1 MTLPSR
7 GSMTSS
13 AATRPTMRSRSVSIG
28 SFLRTDGGHGDA
40 ADLLVAAGEAV
51 ALADNNL
58 LGNVHQTAGQI
69 TGVCRAQSG
78 IGQRLTAAVRAL
90 EEFQNRQA
98 FAEVCL
104 NRHFQRAAGR
114 GRHHAAHAGELGNL
128 RNGTT
133 SAGIR
138 HHADRVELVHVVHDL
153 ALGRRPSFCSRP

>member
-1 MTLPSR
+1 
-7 GSMTSS
+7 
-13 AATRPTMRSRSVSIG
+13 MR
-28 SFLRTDGGHGDA
+28 T
-40 ADLLVAAGEAV
+40 
-51 ALADNNL
+51 
-58 LGNVHQTAGQI
+58 
-69 TGVCRAQSG
+69 
-78 IGQRLTAAVRAL
+78 L

-153 ALGRRPSFCSRP
+153 ALDVVRRSAPDLDDALVALFVGEQAALELLFNCADFLF